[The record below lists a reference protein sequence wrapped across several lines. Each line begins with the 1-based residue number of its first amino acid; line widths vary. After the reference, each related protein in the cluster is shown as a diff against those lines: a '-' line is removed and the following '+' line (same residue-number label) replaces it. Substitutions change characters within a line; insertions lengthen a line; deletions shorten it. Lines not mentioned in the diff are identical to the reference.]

1 MEISGVT
8 LTIIG
13 MGVVFLALTLLALAA
28 WMLERMFRG
37 SDSLPGPAG
46 TPGVDT
52 AQKITPEIEA
62 VIAVALVHYTRKRGS
77 IYIER
82 ADESVWIQQARVYT

>member
-1 MEISGVT
+1 MT

-28 WMLERMFRG
+28 WVLERMFRG
-37 SDSLPGPAG
+37 PDSSPGGAG
-46 TPGVDT
+46 TARMEP
-52 AQKITPEIEA
+52 AQRITPEIEA
-62 VIAVALVHYTRKRGS
+62 VVAVALVHYTRKRGS
-77 IYIER
+77 IHIER